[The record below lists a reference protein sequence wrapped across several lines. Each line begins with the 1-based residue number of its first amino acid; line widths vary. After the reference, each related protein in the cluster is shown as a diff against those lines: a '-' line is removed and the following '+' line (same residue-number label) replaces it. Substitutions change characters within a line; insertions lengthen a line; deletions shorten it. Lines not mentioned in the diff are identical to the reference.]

1 MTMRRHVAQT
11 GLVTYFVYVTG
22 ADHRPVYVGKTRTK
36 EDARTLERREQDK
49 HWQIRNGLAVPDSK
63 KSFEEIAL
71 PWVEERL
78 KTHSRGKDDKW
89 RLKKHLLPVLGK
101 LSLRE
106 ITVATVKD
114 LLRHMREKS
123 AGKTTMRAC
132 IRLLGRFL
140 TEQTDAGLI
149 AFNPV
154 SRLDRH
160 TRRLFKPDHDPRE
173 TPFLRTKEDI
183 RRVYLSFHEEA
194 IRTIF
199 AVGVLAGL
207 RTGELLAL
215 RLEDVSLT
223 GRRILV
229 QRSFEKRT
237 KDEEPRIVP
246 INNTLLPVLE
256 AWVRKCGRTEGL
268 MFPPRGHGQFI
279 RPHTLRGALET
290 ALADSGVPPLTW
302 YQATRHTFASHWV
315 TDGRPIEKLR
325 NILGHSSVDVTE
337 RYAHLAPD
345 LFSAADYEAVAVDF
359 SDPAVLD
366 MQARRAE
373 KKESTKTMAKQRQKG
388 ISEKASK

>member
-1 MTMRRHVAQT
+1 MPIRKHLAKT
-11 GLVTYFVYVTG
+11 GRVTYFVYG
-22 ADHRPVYVGKTRTK
+22 NDASHRWSYVGKAYTK
-36 EDARTLERREQDK
+36 EDARTLERREKEKQ
-49 HWQIRNGLAVPDSK
+49 WQIRKGLAVADSK
-63 KSFEEIAL
+63 KSFEELAL

-89 RLKKHLLPVLGK
+89 RLKKHLLPVLGE
-101 LSLRE
+101 LRLPE
-106 ITVATVKD
+106 ITVAKVKD
-114 LLRHMREKS
+114 LLKQMRDKG

-132 IRLLGRFL
+132 VRLLGRFL

-149 AFNPV
+149 GSNPV

-173 TPFLRTKEDI
+173 TPFLRTKDDI
-183 RRVYLSFHEEA
+183 RRVFLGFRDEA
-194 IRTIF
+194 MRTIF

-215 RLEDVSLT
+215 RIEDINLPS
-223 GRRILV
+223 RRILV
-229 QRSFEKRT
+229 QRSFDKRT

-246 INNTLLPVLE
+246 ITNSLLPILE
-256 AWVRKCGRTEGL
+256 AWLAKRGRPEGL
-268 MFPPRGHGQFI
+268 VFPPKGHGTFI
-279 RPHTLRGALET
+279 RPHTLRGALQDAIGE
-290 ALADSGVPPLTW
+290 ASVQPLTW

-345 LFSAADYEAVAVDF
+345 LFSAADYDAVAVDF
-359 SDPAVLD
+359 TDPVVLE
-366 MQARRAE
+366 MRPNRPG
-373 KKESTKTMAKQRQKG
+373 KKEAITTKSQQWPEGVAG
-388 ISEKASK
+388 KAHK